1 MTGDLEHVIQIIVGF
16 RTWQRRAYQLVDT
29 QVASIMALTLD
40 KVLISDAVDA
50 SCCSILK
57 THGVNVDYRPGL
69 SKDELLSIIKVTFL
83 ASL

>member
-1 MTGDLEHVIQIIVGF
+1 
-16 RTWQRRAYQLVDT
+16 
-29 QVASIMALTLD
+29 MALTLD

-83 ASL
+83 ASLSVQYFMLIYPVNIRIMMV